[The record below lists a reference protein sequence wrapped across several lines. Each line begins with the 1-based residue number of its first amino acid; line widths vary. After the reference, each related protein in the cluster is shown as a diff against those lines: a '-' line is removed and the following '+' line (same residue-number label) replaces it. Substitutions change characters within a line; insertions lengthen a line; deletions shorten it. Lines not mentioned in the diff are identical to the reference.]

1 MQPNFIFAEEF
12 YHIKESPFDT
22 FKKKTSHYF
31 SRFAMRSMRIN
42 YIPLYQYKGNSE
54 SFLVGRFA
62 KVPSLNSRENGVL
75 AGYFFKNSNYVYKH
89 PSTFI
94 KGAFFGKV
102 RGQIQI
108 FKVYLHSSLSFNS
121 LGSKLK
127 LRQDLKNVYPST
139 YVKVGFEKKF
149 TV

>member
-1 MQPNFIFAEEF
+1 MAFWLGA
-12 YHIKESPFDT
+12 
-22 FKKKTSHYF
+22 F
-31 SRFAMRSMRIN
+31 SKIQIMFT
-42 YIPLYQYKGNSE
+42 IPPTY
-54 SFLVGRFA
+54 
-62 KVPSLNSRENGVL
+62 
-75 AGYFFKNSNYVYKH
+75 
-89 PSTFI
+89 I

-139 YVKVGFEKKF
+139 YVKVGF
-149 TV
+149 